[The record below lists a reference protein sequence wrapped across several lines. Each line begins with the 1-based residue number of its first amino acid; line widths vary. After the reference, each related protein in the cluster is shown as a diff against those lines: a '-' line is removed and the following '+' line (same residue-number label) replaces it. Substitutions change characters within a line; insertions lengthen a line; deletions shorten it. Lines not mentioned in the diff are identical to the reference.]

1 MHKTNL
7 QRERENIYIY
17 IYIGPVLNISTNFA
31 VAEGV
36 VDTIGV
42 GGPRTTSY
50 VLMHICR
57 YVYIYIIHIHY
68 MRRYKYIIRNITSY
82 IEYFI

>member
-1 MHKTNL
+1 MFATTYMHKTNL
-7 QRERENIYIY
+7 QRERERIY

-57 YVYIYIIHIHY
+57 YVYIYYTHTLHAQI
-68 MRRYKYIIRNITSY
+68 
-82 IEYFI
+82 

>member
-7 QRERENIYIY
+7 QRERERIY

-57 YVYIYIIHIHY
+57 YYIYIY
-68 MRRYKYIIRNITSY
+68 TYITYTDMTILGI
-82 IEYFI
+82 